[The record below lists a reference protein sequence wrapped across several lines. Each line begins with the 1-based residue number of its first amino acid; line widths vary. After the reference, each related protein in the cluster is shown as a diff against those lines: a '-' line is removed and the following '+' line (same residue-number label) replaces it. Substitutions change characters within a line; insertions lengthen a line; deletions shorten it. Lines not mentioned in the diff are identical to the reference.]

1 MLLLFSILTLLGN
14 VAGQKLIKKKMILK
28 WWTLND
34 IIAFFGTGFFKRHW
48 RSFCWCWVNLSFSHH
63 TTVKP
68 VKFFFVADFQP
79 SWYSRPKNSRGCS
92 NKYFNTYEIYYTL
105 FMCQV
110 EISIRDSNID
120 PRPKFRSETQIS
132 IRNEIEISFRN
143 PNFDSG
149 PKFESRIEI
158 DTTNF
163 LLIKLWKILLSNLMK
178 VSQNFV

>member
-1 MLLLFSILTLLGN
+1 
-14 VAGQKLIKKKMILK
+14 MILK

-68 VKFFFVADFQP
+68 VNFFLWPISSLHGIQGQKILADAVINILIPMKYIIHYSCVRLKFRSGTQ
-79 SWYSRPKNSRGCS
+79 
-92 NKYFNTYEIYYTL
+92 
-105 FMCQV
+105 
-110 EISIRDSNID
+110 ISIRDPNFDSK
-120 PRPKFRSETQIS
+120 PKFRSEMKSKFRSETQIS
-132 IRNEIEISFRN
+132 IRD
-143 PNFDSG
+143 PNLSPG
-149 PKFESRIEI
+149 SKFESRIEISTWHMNRVLVTKI

-163 LLIKLWKILLSNLMK
+163 LLIKLWKILLSNLTK